1 MCGLSLGPA
10 KILER
15 PGAQIAFGTGHTLVR
30 MSCSITPGLQGP
42 PCPASVA
49 TGREAPP
56 DVYYVVQT
64 LGTVM
69 GEREHRLSS
78 ALYEAPSQAHAELA
92 RIATA
97 KAGNAY
103 SVWKGS
109 TYIEPARWAH
119 DVVLTDGTVLHPE
132 SNTQKRNGAC
142 LD

>member
-1 MCGLSLGPA
+1 MN
-10 KILER
+10 
-15 PGAQIAFGTGHTLVR
+15 
-30 MSCSITPGLQGP
+30 CSNTPRL

-49 TGREAPP
+49 TGREAPA
-56 DVYYVVQT
+56 DVYYVVET
-64 LGTVM
+64 LGTLV